1 MKRGRLPLTALRS
14 FESAGR
20 LASFTAAAE
29 ELFVSQAAIS
39 RQVRELEALLGRPLF
54 ERVHRGVVL
63 TAEGERLLAVLTS
76 SFDGIDAAL
85 MQIGEAEQAGKVTIS
100 SEPTFAALW
109 LVPHLQAFRLLHP
122 HIDVTIESDP
132 RRVEFRASE
141 AEIAIRFSETQTSWP
156 RTEAVMLTETRM
168 VPVAAPSLVAGDRS
182 IRKPADLLGQTLL
195 HDENRDIWSRWFQ
208 RAGLP
213 PPDNDRG
220 PVFADG
226 ALVLQAVLRGHGV
239 GLLDNIFG
247 DDEIRSGRVSPLFD
261 VQFPCGAYF
270 LVARD
275 FDRLSPAAKC
285 FAEWIGSR
293 FASESS
299 GEGE

>member
-20 LASFTAAAE
+20 LQSFTLAAE

-39 RQVRELEALLGRPLF
+39 RQIRDLEVQLSRPLF

-63 TAEGERLLAVLTS
+63 TADGARLLAVLTA
-76 SFDGIDAAL
+76 SFDDIDAAL
-85 MQIGEAEQAGKVTIS
+85 GEFGSTEEIGHVTIS

-122 HIDVTIESDP
+122 DIDVTIESDQ
-132 RRVEFRASE
+132 RLVEFRARE
-141 AEIAIRFSETQTSWP
+141 AEIGIRYSEKLTAWP
-156 RTEAVMLTETRM
+156 RTEAIELARTSI
-168 VPVAAPSLVAGDRS
+168 VPVAAPQLVAGPKP
-182 IRKPADLLGQTLL
+182 IGAPADLLDQTLL
-195 HDENRDIWSRWFQ
+195 HDENRDIWGRWFQ
-208 RAGLP
+208 RAGLDAP
-213 PPDNDRG
+213 EHSRG

-239 GLLDNIFG
+239 GLLDDIFAAE
-247 DDEIRSGRVSPLFD
+247 EISSGRVMPLFD
-261 VQFPCGAYF
+261 VDFPCGAYF

-275 FDRLSPAAKC
+275 FSHLSPACRHFVDWISAE
-285 FAEWIGSR
+285 FAPL
-293 FASESS
+293 
-299 GEGE
+299 